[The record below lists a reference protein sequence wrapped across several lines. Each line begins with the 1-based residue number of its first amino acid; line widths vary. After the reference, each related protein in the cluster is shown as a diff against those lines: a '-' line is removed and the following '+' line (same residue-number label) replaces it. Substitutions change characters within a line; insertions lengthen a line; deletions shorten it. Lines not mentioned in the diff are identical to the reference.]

1 MRAKCIVIETI
12 SFLLILL
19 FTYTAL
25 SKLSNYSFFKSQL
38 SLYPVLNH
46 FTGFISLALPVTELA
61 IVILLPVPATRLYG
75 LYASILLLILFTLY
89 LVIMLLS
96 QSNLPCS
103 CGGVI
108 EKLSWSEHIV
118 FNAVFIVFALVAV
131 RLEGQKKR
139 EPNLYCNKQEK
150 PNTCTKK

>member
-25 SKLSNYSFFKSQL
+25 SKLSNYRFFRSQL

-46 FTGFISLALPVTELA
+46 FTGFVPWSLPVVELA
-61 IVILLPVPATRLYG
+61 IVVLLLLPAKRLYG
-75 LYASILLLILFTLY
+75 LYASIFLLILFTLY
-89 LVIMLLS
+89 LAIMLLS

-118 FNAVFIVFALVAV
+118 FNAVFIVLGLLSVG
-131 RLEGQKKR
+131 LERQKKENR
-139 EPNLYCNKQEK
+139 KSLLQ
-150 PNTCTKK
+150 